1 MNTSPAVNENNIE
14 SIKKNTQK
22 VNPKLLKSSED
33 ISKKAKKGNL
43 KCTKNYHGRLN
54 KELEQEILSSP
65 DAVYVTNN
73 SKQNFVYRKGGNVVI
88 VESQGSSKGNIITS
102 YGPGGPRGES
112 GAAIFGGKPTDPGMP
127 VTHEDILNGIKQPG
141 GGVFP
146 PATQIR

>member
-1 MNTSPAVNENNIE
+1 MHQYI
-14 SIKKNTQK
+14 
-22 VNPKLLKSSED
+22 D
-33 ISKKAKKGNL
+33 
-43 KCTKNYHGRLN
+43 
-54 KELEQEILSSP
+54 P

-73 SKQNFVYRKGGNVVI
+73 NKQNLVYRKGNDVVI